1 MFVFLRPG
9 LCFNSELSLVAFQ
22 RFALR
27 NAQIVDSQRMSESI
41 IGVIE
46 RDHVLV
52 VGSRDSAKPGQ
63 RKFRSY
69 IAVAFCPLG
78 DSIGRFDQLTIPMV
92 SMFLPLSLTD
102 AVPISTRM
110 ADHKPEVEVF
120 AGNMVYGICE
130 TPHPP
135 FADLSTDET
144 EHIVPV
150 QPRYNDM

>member
-1 MFVFLRPG
+1 MCWSSVRG
-9 LCFNSELSLVAFQ
+9 TRQN
-22 RFALR
+22 
-27 NAQIVDSQRMSESI
+27 
-41 IGVIE
+41 
-46 RDHVLV
+46 RDRGNLE
-52 VGSRDSAKPGQ
+52 ATE
-63 RKFRSY
+63 Y